1 MPPKILVS
9 NVIYPLPSKFM
20 KGWTLSIP
28 SLHGWLVAGAV
39 LASASLESVFYY
51 MNGNESILIHQT
63 FPHILRANICL

>member
-1 MPPKILVS
+1 
-9 NVIYPLPSKFM
+9 M